1 MNPYTGPMRQTSL
14 LLTSLVLLSSSLFGQ
29 YNDKGAVH
37 LAIGGAFGAYA
48 TEYDQTISFLGIPI
62 RTTNDGGAVTTT
74 VPIEFQYGFARVFSL
89 GLYVEPGRY
98 IDSVDTKENRIMLV
112 GLHPR
117 FYLVNK
123 DRFAWMAGLQLGSTR
138 LTIDD
143 VAGAGSPKSEFRGAH
158 FGLSTGVGF
167 LFSDLIGIQ
176 VHLRYLANT
185 LPLTDYELNG
195 NAVAL
200 DLVDAELRA
209 RGVGLQA
216 SLNFRF

>member
-1 MNPYTGPMRQTSL
+1 MRITSILTLTL
-14 LLTSLVLLSSSLFGQ
+14 LLLSTGIAAQ
-29 YNDKGAVH
+29 YNDKGTVH
-37 LAIGGAFGAYA
+37 LSIGGAISAYA
-48 TEYDQTISFLGIPI
+48 TEYDQTITILGFPI
-62 RTTNDGGAVTTT
+62 RTTNEGGAATTT
-74 VPIEFQYGFARVFSL
+74 LPIEFHYGFARIFSL

-98 IDSVDTKENRIMLV
+98 IDSVDTKENSIMLI

-123 DRFAWMAGLQLGSTR
+123 DRFAWMAGLQLGTTR

-143 VAGAGSPKSEFRGAH
+143 VAAAGSPRSEFRGGH

-195 NAVAL
+195 SAVSL

>member
-1 MNPYTGPMRQTSL
+1 MRITSIL
-14 LLTSLVLLSSSLFGQ
+14 LPTLVLFSTSIAAQ
-29 YNDKGAVH
+29 YNDKGTVH
-37 LAIGGAFGAYA
+37 LAIGGAITAYA
-48 TEYDQTISFLGIPI
+48 TEYDQTITFLGFPI
-62 RTTNDGGAVTTT
+62 RNTSEGGAATTT
-74 VPIEFQYGFARVFSL
+74 VPIEFHYGFAKVFSL

-98 IDSVDTKENRIMLV
+98 IDSVDTKENTVMFI
-112 GLHPR
+112 GLQPR

-143 VAGAGSPKSEFRGAH
+143 VAAAGAPRSEFRGAH